1 MTDVKIADM
10 VKTLAEAKETRG
22 VAQKGGKKYTVV
34 ADRVEAFRVAT
45 NFRFGIVT
53 EIVDYNP
60 TGKSV
65 LIRCEIRDL
74 HNNQMVVASGHAEE
88 WRDDGYVNKTSAVE
102 NAETSAIG
110 RALAALGL
118 HGGEFASANEMDVAM
133 TKQEHLQTKKVEVK
147 VPEVKVEAKAETG
160 AVVAKVEKPTHN
172 VPEVKATGWETFYET
187 CVTFLPECTSREMLL
202 EYWGRNAKALEDFKQ
217 ADLKGFEELRAAF
230 TARRVFLENAKKE
243 ASND

>member
-1 MTDVKIADM
+1 MSDVKIADM

-22 VAQKGGKKYTVV
+22 VAQKGGKRYTVV

-45 NFRFGIVT
+45 DFRFGIVT

-74 HNNQMVVASGHAEE
+74 QNNQMVVASGHAEE

-133 TKQEHLQTKKVEVK
+133 TKQDHLQTKKAEVK
-147 VPEVKVEAKAETG
+147 VLEVKAPEAKA
-160 AVVAKVEKPTHN
+160 
-172 VPEVKATGWETFYET
+172 PEVKAPEPKVTLSVPEIKTTGWETFFEA
-187 CVTFLPECTSREMLL
+187 CVTFLPECTNKDMLV
-202 EYWGRNAKALEDFKQ
+202 EFWGRNAKALEDYKA

-230 TARRVFLENAKKE
+230 TARRVFLENQSKE
-243 ASND
+243 VTND